1 MREVVIDVAGV
12 VFVVDGV
19 ALMDDGAGALVVV
32 VLG

>member
-12 VFVVDGV
+12 VFVVDGAV
-19 ALMDDGAGALVVV
+19 FMGDEPEMVVE